1 MFKTPEIL
9 SAVSKNKDKS
19 VIAGITVAWG
29 IMLLILLVGT
39 GQGLQNG
46 VKNIFSDYTVKTI
59 EVFSGE
65 ASISDINV
73 TKGDIITFDML
84 DIKNISANF
93 DNLENVSPVVDVQLP
108 NISTERKSINRFSLK
123 GINES
128 YFKIKTLK
136 LNNGR
141 IFNSKDIESNRK
153 VIVLGFDVAKNLFN
167 NVNCVGRL
175 IFLNNVGY
183 KIIGVTEKDNLFNN
197 SGYNAYIS
205 FENALN
211 ITSKTTFGEF
221 ILSLKKQVDTEE
233 FQKTLQVYLSN
244 KKGINPK
251 DKTAFFFNNIE
262 NTLKSFNTLFSAI
275 NLFLWFIGISF
286 LISGMLSIFN
296 IMTVIVKDRIGEF
309 GIRKALGAT
318 PYSIQK
324 MVLVESLIITLV
336 SGIIGLLIGFTLIYL
351 INLYITITGGNNEF
365 LILDINI
372 YIILSAILLLIISG
386 CIAGIVPARKAS
398 KVLPVEALRSLN
410 N

>member
-1 MFKTPEIL
+1 MFRTPEIL
-9 SAVSKNKDKS
+9 SAISKNKDKS

-46 VKNIFSDYTVKTI
+46 VKKIFADYTVKTI

-73 TKGDIITFDML
+73 TKGDLITFNIL
-84 DIKNISANF
+84 DIKNISTNF
-93 DNLENVSPVVDVQLP
+93 NYIENISPVVNVQLP
-108 NISTERKSINRFSLK
+108 NINSERKSINHFSLK
-123 GINES
+123 GINEN

-136 LNNGR
+136 LSKGR
-141 IFNSKDIESNRK
+141 TFNSRDVNRK
-153 VIVLGFDVAKNLFN
+153 VIVLGYDVAKNLFN

-175 IFLNNVGY
+175 VFLSNIGY

-211 ITSKTTFGEF
+211 ITSKTTFNEF
-221 ILSLKKQVDTEE
+221 ILSLKTQVNTEE
-233 FQKTLQVYLSN
+233 FQKTLKVYLSN
-244 KKGINPK
+244 KKGINQK

-262 NTLKSFNTLFSAI
+262 NTLKSFNTLFNAI

-318 PYSIQK
+318 PHSIQM

-336 SGIIGLLIGFTLIYL
+336 SGIMGLIVGFILIYL
-351 INLYITITGGNNEF
+351 VNLYIKITGGNNEF

-372 YIILSAILLLIISG
+372 YVILSAIFLLIISG
-386 CIAGIVPARKAS
+386 CIAGIIPARKAS
-398 KVLPVEALRSLN
+398 KVLPVKALRELN

>member
-46 VKNIFSDYTVKTI
+46 VKKIFADYTVKTI

-73 TKGDIITFDML
+73 TKGELITFDML
-84 DIKNISANF
+84 DVKNIAANF
-93 DNLENVSPVVDVQLP
+93 DNVQNISPVVNVQLP
-108 NISTERKSINRFSLK
+108 NISSERKKINRFSLK
-123 GINES
+123 GINEN
-128 YFKIKTLK
+128 YFSIKTLK
-136 LNNGR
+136 LNKGR
-141 IFNSKDIESNRK
+141 TFNSKDANRK
-153 VIVLGFDVAKNLFN
+153 VIVLGYDVAKNLFN

-205 FENALN
+205 YENALN
-211 ITSKTTFGEF
+211 ITSKTTFSEF
-221 ILSLKKQVDTEE
+221 ILSLKAQVNTEE
-233 FQKTLQVYLSN
+233 FQKTLQVYLAN

-318 PYSIQK
+318 PFSIQK

-336 SGIIGLLIGFTLIYL
+336 SGIIGLIVGFIVIYL
-351 INLYITITGGNNEF
+351 INLYIKITGGNNEF

-386 CIAGIVPARKAS
+386 CIAGIIPARKAS
-398 KVLPVEALRSLN
+398 KILPVEALRSLN

>member
-9 SAVSKNKDKS
+9 SAISKNKDKS

-29 IMLLILLVGT
+29 LMLLILLVGT
-39 GQGLQNG
+39 GQGLKNG
-46 VKNIFSDYTVKTI
+46 VKKIFADYTIKTI

-73 TKGDIITFDML
+73 TKGALITFDML

-93 DNLENVSPVVDVQLP
+93 DDVEYVSPVVDVQMP
-108 NISTERKSINRFSLK
+108 RINSDRKSINRFSLK

-136 LNNGR
+136 LNKGR
-141 IFNSKDIESNRK
+141 TFNSRDIEGNRK
-153 VIVLGFDVAKNLFN
+153 NIVLGYDIAKNLFN

-175 IFLNNVGY
+175 VFLNNVGY

-205 FENALN
+205 YNNALN
-211 ITSKTTFGEF
+211 TTSQTIFSEF
-221 ILSLKKQVDTEE
+221 ILSLKTQVDTEE

-251 DKTAFFFNNIE
+251 DKTAFYFNNIE
-262 NTLKSFNTLFSAI
+262 NSLKSFNTLFSAI

-318 PYSIQK
+318 PFSIQK
-324 MVLVESLIITLV
+324 MVLIESLVITLI
-336 SGIIGLLIGFTLIYL
+336 SGIIGLTIGFIFIYL
-351 INLYITITGGNNEF
+351 INLYITISGGNNKF
-365 LILDINI
+365 LILEINI
-372 YIILSAILLLIISG
+372 YIILSAIILLIVSG
-386 CIAGIVPARKAS
+386 CIAGIIPARKAS
-398 KVLPVEALRSLN
+398 KILPVEALRALN